1 MEVEPQE
8 ERNVSFVGGTQM
20 MEEYKKFKVASVQA
34 SPVLPMNTKATID
47 KTCTLIEEAGKNGA
61 QLVVFPETFVPMYPN
76 WSIDLQNPTEWAKN
90 LFHLTKEA
98 MEIPGRETAI
108 LGKATKKAGVYLCL
122 GVNEKVKKY
131 DGMLFNSLVFIGPD
145 GGIIGKHRKLLPSNR
160 EKVFWHR
167 GDGADVRAVYET
179 HLGRVGGLI
188 CYEHL
193 QPLLKYALYA
203 QGEQVHCACWPG
215 WPHYPPPGRSNK
227 HVIDVV
233 TRSYALEGQC
243 FVILSSLYVP
253 KERGQKAG
261 LGNAVWAFFG
271 GSGIIN
277 PSGEYLAG
285 PVFDQEDILYADID
299 LSLIPMRKAAVDT
312 TGRDT
317 RWDILSLNIYD
328 GEYIPYRELAQ
339 AEMMKRKDPITSDS
353 LLSSIGRMTSQF
365 DDLIRKVDALIEKID
380 K

>member
-1 MEVEPQE
+1 M
-8 ERNVSFVGGTQM
+8 TD
-20 MEEYKKFKVASVQA
+20 EYRRFKVAAVQA
-34 SPVLPMNTKATID
+34 APVLPMNRKATVD
-47 KTCTLIEEAGKNGA
+47 RACTLIEEAGKNGA

-76 WSIDLQNPTEWAKN
+76 WSIDLQNPAEWARN
-90 LFHLTKEA
+90 LSQLTKEA
-98 MEIPGRETAI
+98 IQIPSQETEL
-108 LGKATKKAGVYLCL
+108 LGKAARKAGVHLCM
-122 GVNEKVKKY
+122 GINEKVKKY
-131 DGMLFNSLVFIGPD
+131 DGMLYNSLVFIGPD
-145 GGIIGKHRKLLPSNR
+145 GGVIGKHRKLLPSNR

-167 GDGADVRAVYET
+167 GDGADVKTVYET
-179 HLGRVGGLI
+179 PLGRLGGLI

-243 FVILSSLYVP
+243 FVVLSSLYVP
-253 KERGQKAG
+253 KQLGQKAG
-261 LGNAVWAFFG
+261 LGNAAWAFFG

-285 PVFDQEDILYADID
+285 PVYDQEDILYAEID
-299 LSLIPMRKAAVDT
+299 LSLIPIRKAAIDT

-317 RWDILSLNIYD
+317 RWDILSLNIHD
-328 GEYIPYRELAQ
+328 GVYVPYRELGQ
-339 AEMMKRKDPITSDS
+339 TEMVEGKEPPMFDD
-353 LLSSIGRMTSQF
+353 LMSSMGRMTSKLE
-365 DDLIRKVDALIEKID
+365 DLANRIDALIEKD
-380 K
+380 TKRRNRNTNRP

>member
-1 MEVEPQE
+1 M
-8 ERNVSFVGGTQM
+8 TD
-20 MEEYKKFKVASVQA
+20 EYKQFKVAAVQA
-34 SPVLPMNTKATID
+34 SPILPMNKKATID
-47 KTCTLIEEAGKNGA
+47 KVCSLIQEAGKNGA

-76 WSIDLQNPTEWAKN
+76 WSIDLQNPGEWVKN

-98 MEIPGRETAI
+98 LEIPGEETKI
-108 LGKATKKAGVYLCL
+108 LGDATKRAGVYLCL

-145 GGIIGKHRKLLPSNR
+145 GKVLGKHRKLLPSNR

-167 GDGADVRAVYET
+167 GDGVDIKAVYET
-179 HLGRVGGLI
+179 DLGRIGGLI

-193 QPLLKYALYA
+193 QSLLKYAMYA

-227 HVIDVV
+227 QVIDAAS
-233 TRSYALEGQC
+233 RSYALEGQC
-243 FVILSSLYVP
+243 FVVVSSFYVP
-253 KERGQKAG
+253 KQLGEKAG
-261 LGNAVWAFFG
+261 LGNAAWFFFG

-285 PVFDQEDILYADID
+285 PVYDEETILYADID
-299 LSLIPMRKAAVDT
+299 LSLIPIRKAAVDT

-328 GEYIPYRELAQ
+328 GSYVPYREVSQ
-339 AEMMKRKDPITSDS
+339 IEMMGRREPNSFGELI
-353 LLSSIGRMTSQF
+353 SSIERMTSKF
-365 DDLIRKVDALIEKID
+365 DDLISKLEGVIKKDH
-380 K
+380 

>member
-1 MEVEPQE
+1 MA
-8 ERNVSFVGGTQM
+8 
-20 MEEYKKFKVASVQA
+20 EEYSTFKAAAVQA
-34 SPVLPMNTKATID
+34 SPVLPINRKATGD
-47 KTCTLIEEAGKNGA
+47 KACTLIEEAGKNGA

-76 WSIDLQNPTEWAKN
+76 WSIDLQNPTEWAQN
-90 LFHLTKEA
+90 LFQLTKEA
-98 MEIPGRETAI
+98 IEVPGHETEI
-108 LGKATKKAGVYLCL
+108 LGKAAKRAGVYLCL

-167 GDGADVRAVYET
+167 GDGADVKAVYET
-179 HLGRVGGLI
+179 NLGRMGGLI

-193 QPLLKYALYA
+193 QPLLKYALHA
-203 QGEQVHCACWPG
+203 QGEQVHCAG

-253 KERGQKAG
+253 KQLGQKAG
-261 LGNAVWAFFG
+261 LGNAAWVFFG

-285 PVFDQEDILYADID
+285 PVYDREDILYADID
-299 LSLIPMRKAAVDT
+299 LSLIPIRKAALDT

-317 RWDILSLNIYD
+317 RWDILSLNIHD
-328 GEYIPYRELAQ
+328 GIYVPYRELAQ
-339 AEMMKRKDPITSDS
+339 TEMTERKETTTFSDLIRS
-353 LLSSIGRMTSQF
+353 MEKMTSKF
-365 DDLIRKVDALIEKID
+365 DDLVDKLDVIMKEKP
-380 K
+380 KK

>member
-1 MEVEPQE
+1 
-8 ERNVSFVGGTQM
+8 
-20 MEEYKKFKVASVQA
+20 
-34 SPVLPMNTKATID
+34 MNRKATID
-47 KTCTLIEEAGKNGA
+47 KACTLIEEAGKNGA

-76 WSIDLQNPTEWAKN
+76 WSIDLKNPTEWAQN
-90 LFHLTKEA
+90 LFQLTKEA
-98 MEIPGRETAI
+98 IEIPGQETEL
-108 LGKATKKAGVYLCL
+108 LGKAARKAGVYLCM

-145 GGIIGKHRKLLPSNR
+145 GSVIGKHRKLLPSNR

-167 GDGADVRAVYET
+167 GDGADVKTVYET
-179 HLGRVGGLI
+179 DLGRLGGLI

-227 HVIDVV
+227 HVIDVI

-253 KERGQKAG
+253 KQLGQKAG
-261 LGNAVWAFFG
+261 LGNAAWTFFG

-285 PVFDQEDILYADID
+285 PVYNQEDILYADID
-299 LSLIPMRKAAVDT
+299 LSLIPIRKAAIDT

-317 RWDILSLNIYD
+317 RWDILSLNICD
-328 GEYIPYRELAQ
+328 GVYAPYRELGEPEM
-339 AEMMKRKDPITSDS
+339 AEGKETSPFGDLMGS
-353 LLSSIGRMTSQF
+353 MGRMTSKL
-365 DDLIRKVDALIEKID
+365 DDLANRMDDFVKKDTKRKK
-380 K
+380 